1 MLLFSTS
8 YWEPSLSP
16 ANRLNLHLAR
26 LRPLVSIAATLLLAA
41 TVIGFGA
48 CSGKKAPKL
57 QPTAQGDERLL
68 ALGRDALQ
76 QEKWEDARGYFQQ
89 LLDSYPRSTLAGD
102 ARLGVADSYFNQKGS
117 GNLVLAIA
125 EYRDFLTF
133 FPNHP
138 RADYAQFQ
146 IAYGH
151 YKQIHSPDRDQDPT
165 ALAIEEF
172 QKLIELYRNSRYAEQ
187 GKKLLD
193 ECNETMAESDFQ
205 VGLFYLQIRKHCRAA
220 IARFNEVLAKYP
232 TYSRNDELHFRLGTA
247 YQLCRQPEE
256 AKPHLQAVIDD
267 YPNSAFRE
275 EAQSLLA
282 TLQADTH
289 PEKH

>member
-1 MLLFSTS
+1 MLKDRESYLSSSTR
-8 YWEPSLSP
+8 YHAL
-16 ANRLNLHLAR
+16 LAR
-26 LRPLVSIAATLLLAA
+26 CSFGILLVAGLL
-41 TVIGFGA
+41 GGSA
-48 CSGKKAPKL
+48 CSGKKTTKAP
-57 QPTAQGDERLL
+57 PGAQGDERLL
-68 ALGRDALQ
+68 GLGRDALDK
-76 QEKWEDARGYFQQ
+76 EKWEDARGYFQQ
-89 LLDSYPRSTLAGD
+89 LLDSYPRSSLAGD

-138 RADYAQFQ
+138 RADYAQYQ

-165 ALAIEEF
+165 TLAIEEF
-172 QKLIELYRNSRYAEQ
+172 QKLIELYRNSRYADE

-193 ECNETMAESDFQ
+193 ECNETMAESQFR
-205 VGLFYLQIRKHCRAA
+205 VGLFYLQVRKHCRAA
-220 IARFNEVLAKYP
+220 IARFNEVLTKYP
-232 TYSRNDELHFRLGTA
+232 SYSRNDELHFRLGTA

-267 YPNSAFRE
+267 YPDSPFRD
-275 EAQSLLA
+275 EAQTILA
-282 TLQADTH
+282 TLQVDNH
-289 PEKH
+289 PEKR

>member
-1 MLLFSTS
+1 MLKRLVTHSERNLVLPRSPYPRLAMVGLALF
-8 YWEPSLSP
+8 
-16 ANRLNLHLAR
+16 LA
-26 LRPLVSIAATLLLAA
+26 VTVAGSVACGAKTGVKAAR
-41 TVIGFGA
+41 
-48 CSGKKAPKL
+48 
-57 QPTAQGDERLL
+57 TAQGDERLL
-68 ALGRDALQ
+68 ALGRDALAK
-76 QEKWEDARGYFQQ
+76 EKWEDARSFFQQ
-89 LLDSYPRSTLAGD
+89 LLDTYPRSALAGD

-172 QKLIELYRNSRYAEQ
+172 QKLIELYRNSRYAED

-193 ECNETMAESDFQ
+193 ECNETMAESQFR
-205 VGLFYLQIRKHCRAA
+205 VGLFYLQVRKHCRAA
-220 IARFNEVLAKYP
+220 IARFNEVLTKYP
-232 TYSRNDELHFRLGTA
+232 TFSRNDELHFRLGTA

-256 AKPHLQAVIDD
+256 ARPHLQAVIDE
-267 YPNSAFRE
+267 YPDSPFRE
-275 EAQSLLA
+275 EAQSILA
-282 TLQADTH
+282 TLQVDNH
-289 PEKH
+289 PEKR